1 MNFTHILKPAAAVLL
16 ATGLAGC
23 FDIDMDVAVLGPD
36 TAEVTITSTMSKD
49 MQSMMQM
56 SDEDSG
62 FCGDDSV
69 VTETEETVT
78 CVETKRGTFAEVF
91 EEEGASSDEPQPT
104 IETVAP
110 GQVKVTFPTSTMGED
125 MGLGEGGEEADA
137 QAKAMM
143 SQLFAGHSITMRVS
157 GARVIESNME
167 ISADGKSAQLVV
179 PFMDL
184 IEDKVSFEQDSYAI
198 VQVP

>member
-1 MNFTHILKPAAAVLL
+1 MNLTHFLKPAAAVLL

-36 TAEVTITSTMSKD
+36 TAEVTLTSTMSKD

-56 SDEDSG
+56 SDEDTG
-62 FCGDDSV
+62 FCGEDSV
-69 VTETEETVT
+69 VTETEDTVT

-91 EEEGASSDEPQPT
+91 EDDSDSESSDEPQPT

-110 GQVKVTFPTSTMGED
+110 GQVKVTFPTSTMSED
-125 MGLGEGGEEADA
+125 MGIGAGGEEGDE
-137 QAKAMM
+137 QAKAML

-167 ISADGKSAQLVV
+167 ISADGKSAQ
-179 PFMDL
+179 FHGG
-184 IEDKVSFEQDSYAI
+184 
-198 VQVP
+198 